1 MCTYLKH
8 DRTNELFEKALEC
21 NQQKSLADLYVDG
34 LFQDSL
40 TLIFFK
46 KGL

>member
-1 MCTYLKH
+1 MSTYLKH
-8 DRTNELFEKALEC
+8 DRTNELLKKALEC
-21 NQQKSLADLYVDG
+21 NQQKSLADRYVDG

-40 TLIFFK
+40 TLIFFQ